1 VIKDIEYRYAPSAKI
16 YKQEI
21 QDLSW
26 HTSNEVINSLQ
37 HLRRMT
43 LKHPQSN
50 EIKNLMLRLYP
61 IAQIKQIEKIYLSQ
75 RDLKHG
81 ITILMQILKE
91 WINHQAIFPIFCY
104 HPTQEVCT
112 QFNQLNLT
120 GLNDQIDLSDSKHL
134 VDQSDLK
141 HLADQVDPNLLVDQ
155 VDSNHLADQIDSKN
169 LVDQVSQTKQPIQNQ
184 DLLQDQVLVLEGL
197 KPKKVSI
204 ESLKNQ
210 DRLLLPFGRGIWMKA
225 CDLRPVIDYYPA
237 IWCLKLIRSLSYSD
251 GLFHPDRKEKIQDY
265 LNQLLEISSRFA
277 VLLRPFPPEE
287 QRVISEIYQAVAE
300 RLYSLKN
307 SSLEALNSTEGQ
319 GNIDFEATL
328 LQLYKYIDGL
338 EDRIKRK
345 LEHLFALEMLPDE
358 SFVYL
363 KGAENQLLGELRW
376 YEGFKDDQIHVILNK
391 VKF

>member
-1 VIKDIEYRYAPSAKI
+1 
-16 YKQEI
+16 
-21 QDLSW
+21 
-26 HTSNEVINSLQ
+26 
-37 HLRRMT
+37 MT

-61 IAQIKQIEKIYLSQ
+61 IAQIKQIEKIYLSE

-91 WINHQAIFPIFCY
+91 WINHQSIFPIFCY
-104 HPTQEVCT
+104 HPTQEVGT

-120 GLNDQIDLSDSKHL
+120 EFSDQIDLSASKTL
-134 VDQSDLK
+134 VDQSD
-141 HLADQVDPNLLVDQ
+141 PNHLVDQ
-155 VDSNHLADQIDSKN
+155 LD
-169 LVDQVSQTKQPIQNQ
+169 QTKQLIQNQ

-197 KPKKVSI
+197 KPKKVSV

-287 QRVISEIYQAVAE
+287 QRVISEIYQALAE

-391 VKF
+391 IKF